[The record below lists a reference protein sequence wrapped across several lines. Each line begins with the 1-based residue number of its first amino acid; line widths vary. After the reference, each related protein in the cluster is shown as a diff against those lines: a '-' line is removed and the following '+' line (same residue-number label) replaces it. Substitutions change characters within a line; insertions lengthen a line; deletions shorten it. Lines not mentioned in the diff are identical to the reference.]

1 MRCALVGSRTNTN
14 LLATGLIQPP
24 LAVMPAVP
32 RRPERPL
39 VVLCRLGY
47 SSPLSSH
54 GLRQEVIMAD
64 PARRAKLVRDLEQ
77 DFVPDYDAQNALG
90 RQAGGL
96 CPRTH
101 RLPGR
106 PDRAEPGADCRRDRV
121 SAVEGLTRRPLHG
134 GRPSHFVIDVLA
146 NTSSNGL
153 QASLA
158 RPAQSSL
165 TLAVWAT
172 KSSYEDFR

>member
-47 SSPLSSH
+47 SSHLSSH

-77 DFVPDYDAQNALG
+77 DFVPDYDAQNMPSGDKRAAYALEHIAFRVG
-90 RQAGGL
+90 RIEQ
-96 CPRTH
+96 
-101 RLPGR
+101 
-106 PDRAEPGADCRRDRV
+106 
-121 SAVEGLTRRPLHG
+121 
-134 GRPSHFVIDVLA
+134 
-146 NTSSNGL
+146 
-153 QASLA
+153 SLA
-158 RPAQSSL
+158 RIAAAIESVLS
-165 TLAVWAT
+165 
-172 KSSYEDFR
+172 KG

>member
-39 VVLCRLGY
+39 VLLCRLGY
-47 SSPLSSH
+47 SSHLSSH

-77 DFVPDYDAQNALG
+77 DFVPDYDAQNMPSGDKRAAYALEHIAFRVG
-90 RQAGGL
+90 RIEQ
-96 CPRTH
+96 
-101 RLPGR
+101 
-106 PDRAEPGADCRRDRV
+106 
-121 SAVEGLTRRPLHG
+121 
-134 GRPSHFVIDVLA
+134 
-146 NTSSNGL
+146 
-153 QASLA
+153 SLA
-158 RPAQSSL
+158 RIAAAIESVLS
-165 TLAVWAT
+165 
-172 KSSYEDFR
+172 KG